1 MCAYVCSHVNGY
13 MCTHLY
19 VMETW
24 GHMGNLH
31 SSPYVGTMGQSSG
44 PKTVV
49 ASTLPTERAI
59 SPGPFCFDRVL
70 LYSLGWP
77 QIGATLLPQL
87 LG

>member
-49 ASTLPTERAI
+49 ASTLPTE
-59 SPGPFCFDRVL
+59 
-70 LYSLGWP
+70 
-77 QIGATLLPQL
+77 
-87 LG
+87 